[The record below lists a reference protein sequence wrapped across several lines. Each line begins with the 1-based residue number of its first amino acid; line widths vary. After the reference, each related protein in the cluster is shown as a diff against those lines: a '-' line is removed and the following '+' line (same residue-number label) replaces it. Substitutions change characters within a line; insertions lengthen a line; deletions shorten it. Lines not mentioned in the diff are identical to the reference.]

1 MRLNFTAN
9 IAPIYTSIKLFS
21 AFVCLFFSINFIAAQ
36 KINDAEYKYFIQK
49 QVKNPT
55 LQAELQKIH
64 ENIILG
70 KYDKSLEL
78 IKNTEIEKIFRL
90 LYEPICQTL
99 NMLRGI
105 ILFRL
110 NYVIPF

>member
-64 ENIILG
+64 EIF
-70 KYDKSLEL
+70 
-78 IKNTEIEKIFRL
+78 EIFQNSRIA
-90 LYEPICQTL
+90 
-99 NMLRGI
+99 
-105 ILFRL
+105 
-110 NYVIPF
+110 IPKWSRMARAWDP